1 MSDRSTTLIV
11 GVHVRRVSEFI
22 AVLFLLVG
30 VGHAAAAQRRVT
42 GRVTEEGSQAPVASA
57 TVSVQGTTLFAIT
70 GADGNFAISNV
81 PAGAQTIIARRIGFR
96 RTVVTL
102 TAEGT
107 TANVS
112 MGHDPLEL
120 AEVVVTGQATS

>member
-1 MSDRSTTLIV
+1 M
-11 GVHVRRVSEFI
+11 RRVSEFI

-42 GRVTEEGSQAPVASA
+42 GRVTEEGSTNPVPSA
-57 TVSVQGTTLFAIT
+57 TVSVQGTTLLALT
-70 GADGNFAISNV
+70 GADGNFALNNV
-81 PAGAQTIIARRIGFR
+81 PAGAQTLIVRRIGYR
-96 RTVVTL
+96 RAVATL
-102 TAEGT
+102 SADAT

-120 AEVVVTGQATS
+120 EEVVVTG

>member
-1 MSDRSTTLIV
+1 MV

-42 GRVTEEGSQAPVASA
+42 GKVTEEGTNTPVASA
-57 TVSVQGTTLFAIT
+57 TVSVQGTTLVGLS
-70 GADGNFAISNV
+70 GADGSFAINNV
-81 PAGAQTIIARRIGFR
+81 PAGARTLIVRRIGYR
-96 RTVVTL
+96 RTVVNL
-102 TAEGT
+102 TAEAT

-112 MGHDPLEL
+112 MAHDPLE
-120 AEVVVTGQATS
+120 